1 MMRKVDPF
9 DYNPTEE
16 WLAGSEDRREW
27 MEKYDPGMAYI
38 LGVYMGRIDTP
49 KRIPNPEKL
58 RHIALELP
66 DSIYL
71 NSPPGSLERYAY
83 PYGMRLED
91 LILYQVAK
99 RGPCHGDMIIYDALG
114 PAYAIH
120 DDVVAFYDHY
130 EVHDELV
137 RLCREGKVA
146 VPDGDCIVDVVE
158 RPELLDMEPLHMVEL
173 FAGIGAFRKA
183 MSNMGI
189 PHTSI
194 MSEINEWA
202 TMSYQAIHG
211 VTTNLGDISKVDELP
226 ECDILTYGFP
236 CQDVSIAGN
245 MAGFEEGTGTRSSLL
260 WEVRRLLD
268 GMFVKPRVL
277 IMENVANLVSKRFMK
292 GFQRWIDYLDSIGYR
307 STWKVVNAIQCGV
320 AQKRR
325 RVFMVSVLNGP
336 RFEFPEL
343 PSEEKMM
350 DRESGPYM
358 NWSRMAYPIGN
369 DEVNKEYVRMMSP
382 TECFRAMGFT
392 DRDAF
397 RASCMCSD
405 SQLYRQTGNSIVV
418 AVLEMIYRQLFAQG
432 IWKVRS

>member
-1 MMRKVDPF
+1 MKRNVDPF

-16 WLAGSEDRREW
+16 WLAGSEARREW
-27 MEKYDPGMAYI
+27 MEEYDPGMAYV
-38 LGVYMGRIDTP
+38 LGVFMGRIDTP
-49 KRIPNPEKL
+49 KRIPDPEKI
-58 RHIALELP
+58 RHLALELP

-71 NSPPGSLERYAY
+71 DSPSGSLERYAY
-83 PYGMRLED
+83 PYNMKLED
-91 LILYQVAK
+91 LILHQVAT
-99 RGPCHGDMIIYDALG
+99 RGPCHGDMIIYGALG
-114 PAYAIH
+114 PAYMIC
-120 DDVVAFYDHY
+120 DDIAAFYDHY

-137 RLCREGKVA
+137 KLCREGKVA
-146 VPDGDCIVDVVE
+146 VPDGGCIVDVVE
-158 RPELLDMEPLHMVEL
+158 RPEPLDMEPLHMVEL

-183 MSNMGI
+183 MFNMGI

-211 VTTNLGDISKVDELP
+211 VTSNLGDISKVDELP

-277 IMENVANLVSKRFMK
+277 IMENVANLVSKRFMR
-292 GFQRWIDYLDSIGYR
+292 GFQRWIDYLDGIGYR
-307 STWKVVNAIQCGV
+307 SAWKVVNATQCGV
-320 AQKRR
+320 AQNRR

-343 PSEEKMM
+343 PSEKDMEGKLGLRMI
-350 DRESGPYM
+350 S
-358 NWSRMAYPIGN
+358 SRMAPPIGN
-369 DEVNKEYVRMMSP
+369 DRVNKENVRMMSP
-382 TECFRAMGFT
+382 TECFRCMGFT

-397 RASCMCSD
+397 RASCVCSD
-405 SQLYRQTGNSIVV
+405 SQLYRQAGNSIVV